1 MKEYLQTLLSI
12 DRLIRFIDNYRDMTS
27 NSLFF
32 HSQIDQRQTLVT
44 NLDKQTQM
52 AIDQN
57 FISFHI
63 QIWTKIFA
71 INGLNQELSQ
81 HLNPNEMLFFN

>member
-52 AIDQN
+52 AIELFH
-57 FISFHI
+57 FISYSN
-63 QIWTKIFA
+63 QIKY
-71 INGLNQELSQ
+71 GQRYSLS
-81 HLNPNEMLFFN
+81 MD